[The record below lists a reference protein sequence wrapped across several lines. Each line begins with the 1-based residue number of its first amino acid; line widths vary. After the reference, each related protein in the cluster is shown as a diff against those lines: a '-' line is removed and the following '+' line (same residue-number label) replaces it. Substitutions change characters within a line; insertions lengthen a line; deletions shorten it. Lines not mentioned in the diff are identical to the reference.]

1 MTDPTDAPKIDTQAP
16 ERLRAFARETKTTL
30 NGVSDQIADDIIA
43 LLAERDLADARAAA
57 AWQGGIDA
65 LLDRVGDLPIS
76 EIAADEVI
84 YAAKQ
89 LTPPADASTALDR
102 LIAERVREATAEL
115 RGLLWL
121 ACHEF
126 NAIRA
131 RSGAPLD
138 QYGMT
143 TVSEEWWDQMTQAFK
158 EAIGPDANKPWPS
171 EEAKAVTAKI
181 AARASKEDR

>member
-1 MTDPTDAPKIDTQAP
+1 MQGICDSCA
-16 ERLRAFARETKTTL
+16 
-30 NGVSDQIADDIIA
+30 
-43 LLAERDLADARAAA
+43 DLADARATASYRQGLHDGITKAA
-57 AWQGGIDA
+57 NRYWVGSQPDNWDYFRVAHNA
-65 LLDRVGDLPIS
+65 MLDLKTF
-76 EIAADEVI
+76 EF
-84 YAAKQ
+84 
-89 LTPPADASTALDR
+89 PAPDGQAALDR

>member
-1 MTDPTDAPKIDTQAP
+1 MQGICDSCA
-16 ERLRAFARETKTTL
+16 
-30 NGVSDQIADDIIA
+30 
-43 LLAERDLADARAAA
+43 DLADARATA

-121 ACHEF
+121 AYHEF

-143 TVSEEWWDQMTQAFK
+143 TVSEEWWDQMTRAF
-158 EAIGPDANKPWPS
+158 ADAVGPDAKKPWPS
-171 EEAKAVTAKI
+171 EEAKAVTARI
-181 AARASKEDR
+181 AARGSKEGRDG